1 MIKTRPHIFNPNFVQ
16 VSIFVAANPTEF
28 IRILG
33 LHVRCIQ
40 LTLLLDMDV
49 FFHVFLYGY
58 HWYLAASLKGKHHK
72 SGHFPWLFSNGENDD
87 HPWLKTG
94 RFPPT
99 LMTIPFR
106 ASRINRP
113 PRRSNS
119 WHLAKSSWTAAAA
132 VGHGGA
138 MRCLTFCSHSQHK

>member
-1 MIKTRPHIFNPNFVQ
+1 MIKTRPHIFNPTVQ

-58 HWYLAASLKGKHHK
+58 HDIWAASLKGKHHK
-72 SGHFPWLFSNGENDD
+72 SGHFQDFFKRG
-87 HPWLKTG
+87 K
-94 RFPPT
+94 
-99 LMTIPFR
+99 
-106 ASRINRP
+106 
-113 PRRSNS
+113 
-119 WHLAKSSWTAAAA
+119 
-132 VGHGGA
+132 
-138 MRCLTFCSHSQHK
+138 

>member
-1 MIKTRPHIFNPNFVQ
+1 MTIYSGWIFPLKMVIFHSYVSLPEGSPKKTMNSWVRMIKTRPHIFNPTVQ

-58 HWYLAASLKGKHHK
+58 HDIWLPVWKENTINLAIFKI
-72 SGHFPWLFSNGENDD
+72 FSNGENDD

-94 RFPPT
+94 RFPPFS
-99 LMTIPFR
+99 IP
-106 ASRINRP
+106 S
-113 PRRSNS
+113 
-119 WHLAKSSWTAAAA
+119 
-132 VGHGGA
+132 
-138 MRCLTFCSHSQHK
+138 